1 MKKYIYI
8 AVASLFA
15 FAACEKES
23 RVQEEVAPVEEPEVK
38 ELVTITASIP
48 EDGIGTKVA
57 LEQDGDNKKLIKLK
71 WEDGDQ
77 IVINGVT
84 FTIDWETVSID
95 YKTAD
100 FKGASTPV
108 ADGAGK
114 YNISYTKGFPN
125 VGDDYNNQT
134 QAEDRSTSHLA
145 FSVALNGA
153 SDYKSFSFVDGNQGG
168 SLVESSVLRLRAKL
182 PSEASWLS
190 DIEKVIFKSSAAV
203 FNGSETLTVNLTTHG
218 SGGDE
223 YLDVY
228 ASLPAGSSVTMPD
241 LIVQFQVSSN
251 AYDVYTAYREFSPE
265 ASFPDGAAHYIGI
278 DCSNIERFAN
288 KSIAGIGESSA
299 NPYLIGDQHQMDAMH
314 SEMKRGFTTYF
325 KLVDDINMTGV
336 VWFPLNNGY
345 DSPGSSKLT
354 GDVYNKFVNFD
365 GNSKMISYL
374 ETKSGDV
381 STSEEYAALFGA
393 LVGEVHHLTIDH
405 ATIHPKSK
413 SGVLAGWIGVN
424 AAYAAASN
432 VHHITISNSSATSGG
447 SYLGVLAGQSG
458 KKGNT
463 ISEITISD
471 CTISTTGYA
480 AGLVAAF
487 TQTATVSDIIV
498 QGTDVTST
506 GESTGDGYAG
516 GIAASVTAAVDF
528 DRCTYKKNTSTDKT
542 ATLTGPKCTKD
553 NANSQTNRYIGGI
566 AGYVSDVNAT
576 FDDCHVNTI
585 VLNLNAAGGDN
596 NYRYMGGAF
605 GGIESAV
612 VIGNTTGCSV
622 TGLSTGSNIRN
633 YVGGFVGINNG
644 GTIKNSSAAGSI
656 TGNQGGRGGFVG
668 FCHGGTFVD
677 NSTTVTVSGQSNLGG
692 FVGMQDIAA
701 SFTRCHS
708 SGDVIGN
715 GGYIGGFCGQIG
727 NGSVDFKGSF
737 SDCYVYNAEKAIT
750 ISGKGNAIGGFVGW
764 IGHNTYAGNT
774 GTIEKCYEKNV
785 NITSEGGAY
794 VGGFAG
800 VAKTDI
806 SSSWVDNINI
816 TSNKNSD
823 GGFIGYLTNAKVS
836 DCYAKGVTMN
846 ITNNKV
852 GGFVGNMSNVSA
864 TIQRSYA
871 DVKSITCDYS
881 YGGFVGAMTGIV
893 DKCIAWYVH
902 DFHDGTASPASDED
916 NYIKSDSETGTIL
929 SHAKESPRSW
939 NFSTVWNEVDPP
951 TLK

>member
-1 MKKYIYI
+1 MKKILTI
-8 AVASLFA
+8 SLASFAILSAFVACQKDNDTISESPVDS
-15 FAACEKES
+15 EKK
-23 RVQEEVAPVEEPEVK
+23 Q
-38 ELVTITASIP
+38 VTISVSIP
-48 EDGIGTKVA
+48 EEGLETKVS
-57 LEQDGDNKKLIKLK
+57 LEQDGSDKKLIKLA
-71 WEDGDQ
+71 WETGDE
-77 IVINGVT
+77 IDINGKT
-84 FTIDWETVSID
+84 FTIKDATISVDGHSAEFTG
-95 YKTAD
+95 AD
-100 FKGASTPV
+100 PGDSPYT
-108 ADGAGK
+108 
-114 YNISYTKGFPN
+114 ISYEDLPGSFTA
-125 VGDDYNNQT
+125 QT
-134 QAEDRSTSHLA
+134 QAADGSTDHLGY
-145 FSVALNGA
+145 SVSLIDADTYENI
-153 SDYKSFSFVDGNQGG
+153 SFSSDWASAHGATLAQ
-168 SLVESSVLRLRAKL
+168 SSVLRLRALL
-182 PSEASWLS
+182 PAAIAS
-190 DIEKVIFKSSAAV
+190 DVKKVIFKASENV
-203 FNGSETLTVNLTTHG
+203 FDGGKTLEVELKPTVGTNGSDNTL
-218 SGGDE
+218 DI
-223 YLDVY
+223 Y
-228 ASLPAGSSVTMPD
+228 ATLPAGDVKLADDMD
-241 LIVQFQVSSN
+241 LLVQFQVSDKD
-251 AYDVYTAYREFSPE
+251 YDKYTAYR
-265 ASFPDGAAHYIGI
+265 SFVSGTDFIKSGATQYLGLNCLNIG
-278 DCSNIERFAN
+278 SFAN
-288 KSIAGIGESSA
+288 ASTAGIGESTS

-314 SEMKRGFTTYF
+314 SEMTRGVPTYF

-708 SGDVIGN
+708 LGDVIGN

-774 GTIEKCYEKNV
+774 GTIEKCYVKNV

-916 NYIKSDSETGTIL
+916 NYTKSDSETGTIL
-929 SHAKESPRSW
+929 SHAKESPRNW

>member
-15 FAACEKES
+15 FAACEKEAG
-23 RVQEEVAPVEEPEVK
+23 VQEEVTPVEEPEVK

-48 EDGIGTKVA
+48 EEGLTKVA
-57 LEQDGDNKKLIKLK
+57 LTPQDGATKTVKLE
-71 WEDGDQ
+71 WEVGDV
-77 IVINGVT
+77 ITINGKEFEIDKT
-84 FTIDWETVSID
+84 TISDDKKS
-95 YKTAD
+95 AA
-100 FKGASTPV
+100 FKGDEPTPV
-108 ADGAGK
+108 DGKYTIVYTKAPRGSFANQQQSTDGAYDHLG
-114 YNISYTKGFPN
+114 YNVTL
-125 VGDDYNNQT
+125 GDVTDYSNITFSSDWAVDNSAT
-134 QAEDRSTSHLA
+134 FSQA
-145 FSVALNGA
+145 
-153 SDYKSFSFVDGNQGG
+153 
-168 SLVESSVLRLRAKL
+168 SVLWLRALL
-182 PSEASWLS
+182 PSTVAENVK
-190 DIEKVIFKSSAAV
+190 KVIVKASQKV
-203 FNGSETLTVNLTTHG
+203 FNGTNTFTVSLDTPG
-218 SGGDE
+218 VQSGDDK
-223 YLDVY
+223 LDIY
-228 ASLPAGSSVTMPD
+228 ATIPEGAVTSGAMD
-241 LIVQFQVSSN
+241 LLVQFQVD
-251 AYDVYTAYREFSPE
+251 ADHEYDKYTAYRQIPGGTNFGESQ
-265 ASFPDGAAHYIGI
+265 YIGI
-278 DCSNIERFAN
+278 NCANIESYAN
-288 KSIAGIGESSA
+288 KSNVDIGTSG

-774 GTIEKCYEKNV
+774 GTIEKCYVKNV